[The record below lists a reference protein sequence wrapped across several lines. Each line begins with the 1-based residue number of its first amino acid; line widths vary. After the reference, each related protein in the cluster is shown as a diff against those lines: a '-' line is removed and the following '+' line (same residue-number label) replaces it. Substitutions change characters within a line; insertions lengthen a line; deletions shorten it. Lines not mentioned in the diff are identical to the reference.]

1 MRRNRARRLA
11 VTVVAC
17 CVSLTACSSSG
28 ASDSTPGKPVTVAI
42 DERNGTISPTGTT
55 VQVRRG
61 QQVVFVVRSDAAD
74 EIHVHSEP
82 EHEFEVKAGKNQKF
96 RFAIDTPGSYE
107 VESHGLNVVILKL
120 QVS

>member
-1 MRRNRARRLA
+1 MSRNRARRSA
-11 VTVVAC
+11 VAVVAC
-17 CVSLTACSSSG
+17 GISLTACSSSG
-28 ASDSTPGKPVTVAI
+28 GSDSTTAKPVTVAI
-42 DERNGTISPTGTT
+42 NERNGTISPSGKT
-55 VQVRRG
+55 VQVARG

-82 EHEFEVKAGKNQKF
+82 EHEFEVEAGKDQKF

-107 VESHGLNVVILKL
+107 VESHGLNVVVLKL